1 MQIRG
6 NNLMATMKTDT
17 DVLIDGKLFTIS
29 GYESPDY
36 IQKIAS
42 YINGKIKE
50 FNSVEGYRRQNS
62 DLKNVLMQINIA
74 DDYFKAK
81 KQIAMLEEDLAAKE
95 KELYDLKHELIAGQ
109 IKLENTEKSLKDA
122 QVSINDREK
131 KIVRLETEL
140 KK

>member
-1 MQIRG
+1 
-6 NNLMATMKTDT
+6 MKTDT

-95 KELYDLKHELIAGQ
+95 KELYQAIAEKRQLLINQ
-109 IKLENTEKSLKDA
+109 LIMNKLNK
-122 QVSINDREK
+122 
-131 KIVRLETEL
+131 
-140 KK
+140 

>member
-50 FNSVEGYRRQNS
+50 FNSVEGYRR
-62 DLKNVLMQINIA
+62 
-74 DDYFKAK
+74 
-81 KQIAMLEEDLAAKE
+81 
-95 KELYDLKHELIAGQ
+95 
-109 IKLENTEKSLKDA
+109 
-122 QVSINDREK
+122 
-131 KIVRLETEL
+131 
-140 KK
+140 